1 MEGEQY
7 DLPAIR
13 EKSLL
18 TGVEMMGLE
27 SKPGCLVRPFPIGAG
42 MPTSLG
48 ELRVSACGTAA
59 QTEGVTYPQ
68 CMHGQS
74 Q

>member
-7 DLPAIR
+7 DLPAMKA
-13 EKSLL
+13 KSFL

-27 SKPGCLVRPFPIGAG
+27 SKPGCPVRPFPVGAG

-48 ELRVSACGTAA
+48 ELRVSACGTAVKA
-59 QTEGVTYPQ
+59 
-68 CMHGQS
+68 
-74 Q
+74 